1 MHLMGAAFW
10 SLFGIKSCFGKSEVR
25 KGGVG
30 EVARYKL
37 NNPATSAPSID
48 CVDALHRSDAC

>member
-10 SLFGIKSCFGKSEVR
+10 SFVWDQILFWEVRR